1 MDKKYITPSLRTKE
15 LSMHCMLESST
26 IEMGGET
33 DHFDAKE
40 IGIFDNLVIEE
51 DIPEEDY
58 E

>member
-1 MDKKYITPSLRTKE
+1 MEKKYITPHLKIKK

-33 DHFDAKE
+33 DHFDAKVTE
-40 IGIFDNLVIEE
+40 IFDNLVIEE
-51 DIPEEDY
+51 NIPEKDY